1 MAVLAGPSATHDEF
15 AISPIHSTTDLP
27 KNMFGRNKLMMLV
40 KTACAHHKQRFG
52 RISCI
57 KMTAAFAAK
66 TLQPLITT
74 FGNFQKFG
82 YRA

>member
-1 MAVLAGPSATHDEF
+1 
-15 AISPIHSTTDLP
+15 
-27 KNMFGRNKLMMLV
+27 MMLV
-40 KTACAHHKQRFG
+40 KTACANHKQRFG

-82 YRA
+82 YSSQKFSHHPPR

>member
-1 MAVLAGPSATHDEF
+1 
-15 AISPIHSTTDLP
+15 
-27 KNMFGRNKLMMLV
+27 MMLF
-40 KTACAHHKQRFG
+40 KAACANHKQRFG

-82 YRA
+82 YRALNFHIIRRNNRNSAKRRAAEFLAIGAMTGHDLI

>member
-1 MAVLAGPSATHDEF
+1 
-15 AISPIHSTTDLP
+15 
-27 KNMFGRNKLMMLV
+27 MLG
-40 KTACAHHKQRFG
+40 KTACANHEKRFI

-74 FGNFQKFG
+74 FGNLRKFV
-82 YRA
+82 YSARNFHIIRRDHRDRAKWRAAELLAIGAMTGHDLI